1 MTPALF
7 FGIIP
12 IIFGILAALNYFYFN
27 NIPFFTIFSVLTVI
41 LFLLV
46 LRHLPSFMMMAKG
59 PWPNSG

>member
-41 LFLLV
+41 SLGLTAFAFF
-46 LRHLPSFMMMAKG
+46 HDDDEG
-59 PWPNSG
+59 